1 MVYPASS
8 MQPEGGRELG
18 NLEAQLASKEREWKE
33 LQALR
38 VHELKSSLKKA
49 KEECL
54 SLRNHYQQLREA
66 FQFNLAI
73 LDERDRELERY
84 DVVTDRA
91 LTLEHNRQ
99 EELSRLRIQVAMLEE
114 RRAREAEERQE
125 ELSINA
131 TQHRLQLDKLRS
143 EIKKQTEEHERM
155 KWDLQRR
162 VQEVE
167 GELTLQRQE
176 MTAAFDSELRQQ
188 EHEFKMKMD
197 EMCAVVLSHDLKMK
211 LLSKEAEVH
220 CQAQFQATEALK
232 TSKEF
237 CQQIQTQLQHKD
249 RVIKDITA
257 VKNHRIKE
265 LEEKVEWME
274 TKLKKEED
282 EHMKKYE
289 DVVRSLK
296 ECEGQLE
303 VQQQVH
309 TQQLQRAEKHI
320 VKLQEDMEVLSAQAH
335 CVHKDQQEA
344 MEQKD
349 ETIQRLRTEV
359 ETTRAGWDKYI
370 SQASSEMVTKDTKMF
385 TLQEREA
392 QLRTELERSREEVE
406 RYKQQ
411 LSTSLKRERD
421 LEQSGVQ
428 VELEWQRRCEELK
441 SAHYLTNEQ
450 LMQDL
455 MQARDQVLTPKVD
468 SLASEHIHRLQ
479 EQNNVLRAV
488 VTHMRKDMEGL
499 CHLLPHPDEKL
510 QASSPQP
517 VQPPAAPATTS
528 IAPTADT
535 QIATGPPAQ
544 STDISSKFSKAD
556 YTQALEQ
563 EVSQLKTRCRQLEG
577 QLEGATGLSSL
588 AQGRDKP
595 AEDLAP
601 IIPDKTHSQN
611 QGLKQG
617 GLCVEK
623 CANAALKKQEVRAA
637 HIEPDPANIMEQNV
651 LVQQLQEANLYLWQ
665 QQQQLALRL
674 MSSGLFENV
683 QGSRRDPPPL
693 HTRLKQ
699 AASYIARLSREK
711 QQLIEMGNCLRAQI
725 STAGLQ
731 GTITE
736 PMEPQ
741 RDSSTEK
748 QGHQHERLSA
758 PEPQHQLTTQSSKNK
773 ENASPISQS
782 QSSLDVRLQPHSPLS
797 RSQLPSE
804 ESPQTLKE
812 LWEILDRGLSS
823 SIYSEGE
830 DKRSSGEVAEL
841 GVSGAQMTVYG
852 ICAPI
857 RSNPPDEVQQ
867 RRNPSKIPSNTTKT
881 SKPGAASR
889 INRIRNYN
897 VKD

>member
-1 MVYPASS
+1 
-8 MQPEGGRELG
+8 
-18 NLEAQLASKEREWKE
+18 
-33 LQALR
+33 
-38 VHELKSSLKKA
+38 
-49 KEECL
+49 
-54 SLRNHYQQLREA
+54 
-66 FQFNLAI
+66 
-73 LDERDRELERY
+73 
-84 DVVTDRA
+84 
-91 LTLEHNRQ
+91 
-99 EELSRLRIQVAMLEE
+99 
-114 RRAREAEERQE
+114 
-125 ELSINA
+125 
-131 TQHRLQLDKLRS
+131 
-143 EIKKQTEEHERM
+143 M

-167 GELTLQRQE
+167 GELTLQRRE

-197 EMCAVVLSHDLKMK
+197 EMCAVLLSHDLKMK

-237 CQQIQTQLQHKD
+237 CQQIQTELQHKD

-282 EHMKKYE
+282 DHMKKHE
-289 DVVRSLK
+289 DVVQALK

-303 VQQQVH
+303 AQQQVH
-309 TQQLQRAEKHI
+309 TDQLQRAEKHI

-335 CVHKDQQEA
+335 SVQKDQQEA

-370 SQASSEMVTKDTKMF
+370 SQAYSEMVTKNTEMF
-385 TLQEREA
+385 ILQEKEA
-392 QLRTELERSREEVE
+392 KLSTELERSREEVE

-411 LSTSLKRERD
+411 LSTSLKKERD
-421 LEQSGVQ
+421 LEQSRVQ

-455 MQARDQVLTPKVD
+455 MQARDQDLTPRVD
-468 SLASEHIHRLQ
+468 SLASEEIHRLQ
-479 EQNNVLRAV
+479 EQNSVLRAV
-488 VTHMRKDMEGL
+488 VTQMRKDMEGL
-499 CHLLPHPDEKL
+499 CHLLPHPDDKL

-517 VQPPAAPATTS
+517 VNPPGTPAATS
-528 IAPTADT
+528 IAPTANT

-544 STDISSKFSKAD
+544 STDISSKSSKAD

-563 EVSQLKTRCRQLEG
+563 EVSQLKARCRYLEG
-577 QLEGATGLSSL
+577 QLEGAPGLSSL
-588 AQGRDKP
+588 AQARDKP

-601 IIPDKTHSQN
+601 VIPDKTHPQN

-617 GLCVEK
+617 SLCLEK
-623 CANAALKKQEVRAA
+623 CANTALKKQEVRAA
-637 HIEPDPANIMEQNV
+637 HIESDPANITDQNV
-651 LVQQLQEANLYLWQ
+651 LVQQLQEANLYLFRQQ

-683 QGSRRDPPPL
+683 QGSRRNHPPL

-748 QGHQHERLSA
+748 QGDQ
-758 PEPQHQLTTQSSKNK
+758 QYQLTTQSSKNK
-773 ENASPISQS
+773 ENTSPISQS
-782 QSSLDVRLQPHSPLS
+782 QSSLDVRPQPHSPLS

-830 DKRSSGEVAEL
+830 DKLSGGEAAKL
-841 GVSGAQMTVYG
+841 RAAGAQMTVYG
-852 ICAPI
+852 IRAPI
-857 RSNPPDEVQQ
+857 QSHPPAEVQQ

-881 SKPGAASR
+881 SMSGAASR
-889 INRIRNYN
+889 ISRISRIRNYN